1 MSNDEPMAA
10 CMKAFVQGYSSTAS
24 AGVFSPKGLFGAVCK
39 KAPRFRGFAQ
49 QDSEELLHVLLDTL
63 QARRAPVVPR
73 KTRTVS
79 SRRAWNV
86 A

>member
-1 MSNDEPMAA
+1 MAA
-10 CMKAFVQGYSSTAS
+10 ALRACLQGYSQTAP

-63 QARRAPVVPR
+63 QARAAEGNRVRSAPGGQLAQR
-73 KTRTVS
+73 S
-79 SRRAWNV
+79 AWSLS
-86 A
+86 